1 MKIPLK
7 LPFVQHSGIG
17 LYTTP
22 HAVVGVELTRIR
34 ERVWI
39 RGAASVQRDPDEA
52 YTGTLARL
60 IETLNPHT
68 ARVASHVPSAQVR
81 EATVA
86 LPHFNDSQKRADW
99 VRRYAVDAL
108 LPSGVDVRQ
117 FAIRHTL
124 LHGGDGQDSKQT
136 REGATHRSTRSR
148 RPPSDPSEH
157 ESTHREEYHADAT
170 RTALVVVANR
180 SAIDDHDEQLRSV
193 GLVPHYIG
201 GYAASMGLALG
212 FEPEGSTRTCGVL
225 FWRAH
230 DALLGLYQNGHLTD
244 VHQLPDGK
252 AQPQATLENAR
263 LIAASQHG
271 STSADHAQMRD
282 EGDRQPV
289 IYTLGFPEARSLS
302 RAGGAGEHRIQG
314 GGPNATSTQ
323 TDHGWPISTFSFA
336 SDLLAAPD
344 ASAEQ
349 ETDST
354 SHNTTGPDPAG
365 GLAVELAARL
375 VYDYRDGSNLLDL
388 NRQRE
393 AREDQERSDAMLL
406 IGGASLLVF
415 LLLVGSMGGN
425 YWMQRQIADSQS
437 ELNQAAEQL
446 ARVDQARSAL
456 EQAKD
461 HQARAERLA
470 AHRTQVGALVAY
482 VGDHAPEALWLNELL
497 VEIESDEPLDLSASR
512 PRMQVRLDARGW
524 SRDHGATDQ
533 FIEHLDASPFID
545 HVQPVYVE
553 ALQRAEVQRRTR
565 TWNQP
570 LTQFELRLQ
579 VDR

>member
-1 MKIPLK
+1 
-7 LPFVQHSGIG
+7 V
-17 LYTTP
+17 
-22 HAVVGVELTRIR
+22 
-34 ERVWI
+34 
-39 RGAASVQRDPDEA
+39 
-52 YTGTLARL
+52 
-60 IETLNPHT
+60 
-68 ARVASHVPSAQVR
+68 
-81 EATVA
+81 
-86 LPHFNDSQKRADW
+86 PHFNDSQKRADW
-99 VRRYAVDAL
+99 VKRYAVDAL

-124 LHGGDGQDSKQT
+124 LHDGDGQSSKQT
-136 REGATHRSTRSR
+136 PKGAMHRSTGSR

-157 ESTHREEYHADAT
+157 ESTHREEYHADET

-180 SAIDDHDEQLRSV
+180 SAINDHDEQLRSV

-212 FEPEGSTRTCGVL
+212 FEPEGSTGTCGVL

-252 AQPQATLENAR
+252 AQTQATLENAR
-263 LIAASQHG
+263 LTAASQHG

-282 EGDRQPV
+282 EGGRRPV
-289 IYTLGFPEARSLS
+289 IYTLGFPEAKSLS
-302 RAGGAGEHRIQG
+302 RAGGAGEHQIQG
-314 GGPNATSTQ
+314 GGPNATGTQ

-336 SDLLAAPD
+336 EDLLAAPD

-349 ETDST
+349 EADSASHNNGSYNST
-354 SHNTTGPDPAG
+354 SHNDTDPDPAG
-365 GLAVELAARL
+365 GLAVGLAARL
-375 VYDYRDGSNLLDL
+375 VYNYRDGSNLLDP
-388 NRQRE
+388 NRQQE
-393 AREDQERSDAMLL
+393 ARTDQERSDAMLL

-415 LLLVGSMGGN
+415 FLLVGSMGGN
-425 YWMQRQIADSQS
+425 YWMQRQIADSQN

-482 VGDHAPEALWLNELL
+482 VSDRAPDALWLNELL
-497 VEIESDEPLDLSASR
+497 VETESDGPLDLSASR

-533 FIEHLDASPFID
+533 FIEHLEASPFID